1 MASKDKSMEN
11 KSLENKSL
19 GKKSPEKKSFSRH
32 ARIRAR
38 RSAVQALYQWT
49 MSDMPIQDVINEF
62 VSERSE
68 LKKADTDYFKEI
80 LCGTAKEVENL
91 NKQLAPLLDR
101 AIDDLDPVEKA
112 ILHIG
117 LYELTFHPELPYR
130 VVLNEA
136 VDLAKMFGA
145 EQSHKYINGVLD
157 KAAQKI
163 RTAEMK
169 RVS

>member
-1 MASKDKSMEN
+1 MTSKN
-11 KSLENKSL
+11 ISLE
-19 GKKSPEKKSFSRH
+19 KKLPEKKSFSKH

-38 RSAVQALYQWT
+38 RSAVQALYQWA
-49 MSDMPIQDVINEF
+49 MSGRQIQDVINEF
-62 VSERSE
+62 VRERSE

-80 LCGTAKEVENL
+80 LRGTVKEVEEL
-91 NKQLAPLLDR
+91 DKQLVPLLDR
-101 AIDDLDPVEKA
+101 VIDDLDPVEKA

-117 LYELTFHPELPYR
+117 LYELTFRPEVPYR

-136 VDLAKMFGA
+136 VNLAKMFGA

-163 RTAEMK
+163 RAVEMK

>member
-1 MASKDKSMEN
+1 
-11 KSLENKSL
+11 
-19 GKKSPEKKSFSRH
+19 
-32 ARIRAR
+32 
-38 RSAVQALYQWT
+38 
-49 MSDMPIQDVINEF
+49 MPIQDVINEF

-80 LCGTAKEVENL
+80 LRGTAKEVENL
-91 NKQLAPLLDR
+91 DKQLAPLLDR

-136 VDLAKMFGA
+136 IDLAKMFGA

>member
-1 MASKDKSMEN
+1 MATKKEA
-11 KSLENKSL
+11 LENESMVKKPIKNNL
-19 GKKSPEKKSFSRH
+19 PGKKLFSRH

-38 RSAVQALYQWT
+38 RSAVQALYQWE
-49 MSDMPIQDVINEF
+49 MSDAPIQDVINEF
-62 VSERSE
+62 VNERSE

-80 LCGTAKEVENL
+80 LLGTVKESKNL
-91 NKQLAPLLDR
+91 DEQLRPLLDR
-101 AIDDLDPVEKA
+101 ALDDLDPVEKA
-112 ILHIG
+112 ILLIG
-117 LYELTFHPELPYR
+117 LYELTFHPELPCR

-169 RVS
+169 NVS

>member
-19 GKKSPEKKSFSRH
+19 GKKSSEKKSFSRH

-80 LCGTAKEVENL
+80 LRGTAKEAENL
-91 NKQLAPLLDR
+91 DKQLAPLLDR
-101 AIDDLDPVEKA
+101 AIDDLDPIENA

-136 VDLAKMFGA
+136 INLAKMFGA

-169 RVS
+169 HVS

>member
-1 MASKDKSMEN
+1 MASKN
-11 KSLENKSL
+11 KSLENKSPGGKL
-19 GKKSPEKKSFSRH
+19 PEKKSSKKKSFSRH

-38 RSAVQALYQWT
+38 RSAVQALYQLA
-49 MSDMPIQDVINEF
+49 MSDIPIQDVINEF

-80 LCGTAKEVENL
+80 LSGTAKEGVNL
-91 NKQLAPLLDR
+91 DKLLAPLLDR
-101 AIDDLDPVEKA
+101 TIDDLDPIEKA

>member
-1 MASKDKSMEN
+1 MVTEKVTSR
-11 KSLENKSL
+11 
-19 GKKSPEKKSFSRH
+19 KKSFSKH
-32 ARIRAR
+32 ARTRAR
-38 RSAVQALYQWT
+38 RSAVQALYQWA
-49 MSDMPIQDVINEF
+49 MSAVPIQDVINEF
-62 VSERSE
+62 VNERTE

-80 LCGTAKEVENL
+80 LYGATKECKNL
-91 NKQLAPLLDR
+91 DKQLIPLLDR
-101 AIDDLDPVEKA
+101 ALDDLDPVEKA
-112 ILHIG
+112 ILQIG

-163 RTAEMK
+163 RKVEMK
-169 RVS
+169 SAS

>member
-1 MASKDKSMEN
+1 MVVKKESVVKDI
-11 KSLENKSL
+11 
-19 GKKSPEKKSFSRH
+19 PVKKSFSKY

-38 RSAVQALYQWT
+38 RSAVQALYQWN
-49 MSDMPIQDVINEF
+49 MSKVPIQDVINEF
-62 VSERSE
+62 VDERSE

-80 LCGTAKEVENL
+80 LRGTAKESESL
-91 NKQLAPLLDR
+91 NAQLLPLLDR
-101 AIDDLDPVEKA
+101 SLEDLDPVEKA

-117 LYELTFHPELPYR
+117 LYELIFHPELPCK

-157 KAAQKI
+157 KASQNI
-163 RTAEMK
+163 RIAESK
-169 RVS
+169 QFS